1 MWRAVQIYQKQEHR
15 TSFKSS
21 GVAQWYAVV
30 ARSRSASKTFSD
42 QFWNLLFWRE
52 AQVQVK
58 MYKTHRFVRAM
69 FGSSVEKL
77 VVLVVR
83 EDGFGPF
90 SEVRMSKQCGC
101 CGGKRISQS
110 KCQKTWV
117 SADFWRDRFRKM
129 LRPRDAYVQIKM

>member
-1 MWRAVQIYQKQEHR
+1 MWRAVQIYKKQEHR

-83 EDGFGPF
+83 EGRVRTIFGSPDVETVRLLWRETHFPVKMSENMGFGRLL
-90 SEVRMSKQCGC
+90 EG
-101 CGGKRISQS
+101 
-110 KCQKTWV
+110 
-117 SADFWRDRFRKM
+117 
-129 LRPRDAYVQIKM
+129 